1 MKKLTV
7 NVLLLMMVSTSQI
20 PVASAAQAPQYVL
33 EKVVTLSRHGVRPQ
47 TDSASL
53 QKATGQAWPEWTVPD
68 GFLTGHGYMG
78 VAQQGAYQLKQWLAQ
93 GLPLKEQQHCPTPGS
108 VWVWA
113 APDQRTK
120 ATGMALVD
128 GMFPGCG
135 IAVHS
140 ASTPHD
146 PLFDTLEMGL
156 AHPDMAVVKQEV
168 MARMGSP
175 EEAAKRYQPAV
186 DLLRQAVCTPDKDS
200 CTFLD
205 KPWKVKISDNGKVK
219 LGGPV
224 SAGATIGETIR
235 LQYSENLP
243 LEQVAFGHA
252 ASAEQVSALMALHAA
267 KYDLVSDTPEYA
279 RHGGS
284 ILMRQLLN
292 ALTAGT
298 QNPTSQTINPA
309 LQRPLVMLVGHDTNI
324 AQIQTMLGFNWQLPV
339 YPRNDIPPG
348 GSLNLARY
356 KNTQTGEQLVRITF
370 SARTLDQWRQLSPLN
385 AQHPLPEA
393 EFQAA
398 WCKKTDVGTLCPL
411 AEFVSHV
418 RQQLVD
424 DGKDMAVFK

>member
-135 IAVHS
+135 IAVDS

-186 DLLRQAVCTPDKDS
+186 DLLRQAVCHQIKT
-200 CTFLD
+200 
-205 KPWKVKISDNGKVK
+205 
-219 LGGPV
+219 
-224 SAGATIGETIR
+224 
-235 LQYSENLP
+235 
-243 LEQVAFGHA
+243 VARFW
-252 ASAEQVSALMALHAA
+252 
-267 KYDLVSDTPEYA
+267 
-279 RHGGS
+279 
-284 ILMRQLLN
+284 
-292 ALTAGT
+292 
-298 QNPTSQTINPA
+298 INPGKSKS
-309 LQRPLVMLVGHDTNI
+309 VI
-324 AQIQTMLGFNWQLPV
+324 
-339 YPRNDIPPG
+339 
-348 GSLNLARY
+348 
-356 KNTQTGEQLVRITF
+356 TGR
-370 SARTLDQWRQLSPLN
+370 
-385 AQHPLPEA
+385 
-393 EFQAA
+393 
-398 WCKKTDVGTLCPL
+398 
-411 AEFVSHV
+411 
-418 RQQLVD
+418 
-424 DGKDMAVFK
+424 